1 MTLTPK
7 KAGAKPLPP
16 EEGKYVEV
24 LKKQADGSWKIIY
37 DIWNANAPA
46 ANQ

>member
-1 MTLTPK
+1 MRGDDAQPASLFSYIHLEDRIPAI
-7 KAGAKPLPP
+7 AGLELP
-16 EEGKYVEV
+16 
-24 LKKQADGSWKIIY
+24 